1 MIYFLINNNHQYYDL
16 KLHLLDID
24 KQDVSLIIVPYTLD
38 ESELTS
44 FGTTYRYPRALKPGL
59 SAQVMNYIRQ
69 RKRVEKEIQ
78 PGQADVLFF
87 YTEFDLLNQHIVT
100 HFKRNGARVYLIEDG
115 GLATYLP
122 FRMLDAEPLSV
133 REKIKQRVYRSL
145 PSLHTLR
152 LHKLNGHIFP
162 WMADKYI
169 DGACLYRPVSIRRN
183 ILTILV
189 RRTVRQEKVLPTHGT
204 AVFLNEQ
211 MYRYQKPDDYL
222 AGLRRI
228 MEGLCRGF
236 DTVFFKFHPRED
248 AAWRLRITEKVLDQF
263 PGVRIIED
271 DTGIEEVIESYRPSV
286 AASYFSAGLLNLLD
300 RGVEPLYL
308 YHLLPDLSAQPICRE
323 ATAVLLEL
331 GYNFIPE
338 FSGADSGFQS
348 GLMNNS
354 YETAAIPLTELVI
367 GSKS

>member
-1 MIYFLINNNHQYYDL
+1 MIYFLINNNYQYYDL
-16 KLHLLDID
+16 KLHLLDIN

-38 ESELTS
+38 ESELTG
-44 FGTTYRYPRALKPGL
+44 FGSTYRYPRASKPGL
-59 SAQVMNYIRQ
+59 SAQVRNYIRQ
-69 RKRVEKEIQ
+69 RKLVENEIH
-78 PGQADVLFF
+78 PGRADVLFF

-133 REKIKQRVYRSL
+133 RENIKQWVYRSL

-152 LHKLNGHIFP
+152 LHKLNGRTFP

-169 DGACLYRPVSIRRN
+169 DGVCMYRPVSIRRN
-183 ILTILV
+183 IPTILV
-189 RRTVRQEKVLPTHGT
+189 RRTVRQKKVLPTHGT
-204 AVFLNEQ
+204 VVFLNEK
-211 MYRYQKPDDYL
+211 MYQTYQNSEDYL
-222 AGLRRI
+222 AGLLRI

-236 DTVFFKFHPRED
+236 DIVFFKFHPRED
-248 AAWRLRITEKVLDQF
+248 AVWRYRIAEQVLDKF
-263 PGVRIIED
+263 SGVRIIED
-271 DTGIEEVIESYRPSV
+271 DSGIEEVIESYRPSV

-331 GYNFIPE
+331 GYNFITDLSE
-338 FSGADSGFQS
+338 ANSGYKS
-348 GLMNNS
+348 GLMNS
-354 YETAAIPLTELVI
+354 SHETAAIPLTDLVDR
-367 GSKS
+367 K